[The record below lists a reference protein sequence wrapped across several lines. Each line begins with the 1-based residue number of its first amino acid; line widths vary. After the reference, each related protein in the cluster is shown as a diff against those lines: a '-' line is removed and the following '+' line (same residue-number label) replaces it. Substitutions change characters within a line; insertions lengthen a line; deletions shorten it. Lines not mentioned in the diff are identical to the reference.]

1 MENRIVLIT
10 GATSGIGKETA
21 RTLFEKGFQVIVV
34 GRNESKLKQ
43 TISDLEKNNKDVSV
57 DSFLCDLSSQE
68 SIRQLSKDIYAKYEH
83 IDVLINNAG
92 LIIAPRKT
100 TVDGLEYTFALNHL
114 GYFLLTGL
122 LLDLLIAGK
131 SARIINVS
139 SQAHQSGQIHFDD
152 LMLERNYSAMK
163 AYSQSKLANVLF
175 TYELAKKLKGTG
187 ITVNCLHPG
196 AVRSNFGMELP
207 GLMKVILLIAR
218 PFLINSRKGAITP
231 IYLAS
236 SPEVEGVTG
245 KYYIKKQLTMSSR
258 ESNDEE
264 VAGKLWEVSEQLTHF
279 KYPDNKK

>member
-1 MENRIVLIT
+1 MANKIVLIT

-21 RTLFEKGFQVIVV
+21 RALVEKGYRVIVV
-34 GRNESKLKQ
+34 GRNQAKLEQ
-43 TISDLEKNNKDVSV
+43 TVSELKGISQDASV
-57 DSFLCDLSSQE
+57 NSFLCDLSSQE
-68 SIRQLSKDIYAKYEH
+68 SIRQLSNEIHAKFDH

-122 LLDLLIAGK
+122 LLDLIKASK
-131 SARIINVS
+131 SGRIINVS
-139 SQAHQSGQIHFDD
+139 SQAHQGGHIHFDD
-152 LMLERNYSAMK
+152 LMLEKSYGVMK

-175 TYELAKKLKGTG
+175 TYELARKLKGTG
-187 ITVNCLHPG
+187 ITVNGLHPG

-207 GLMKVILLIAR
+207 GVMKVIMLIAR
-218 PFLINSRKGAITP
+218 PFLISSRKGAITP

-245 KYYIKKQLTMSSR
+245 KYFIKKQVVNSSR
-258 ESNDEE
+258 ESNDEQ
-264 VAGKLWEVSEQLTHF
+264 VARRLWEVSEQLTHF
-279 KYPDNKK
+279 KYPEYAK

>member
-21 RTLFEKGFQVIVV
+21 RALVQKGFQVIVV
-34 GRNESKLKQ
+34 GRNQAKLER
-43 TISDLEKNNKDVSV
+43 TVREFEGISQDVSI
-57 DSFLCDLSSQE
+57 DALLCDLSSHE
-68 SIRQLSKDIYAKYEH
+68 SIRQFSQDVHAKYDH

-92 LIIAPRKT
+92 LIIAPRQT

-122 LLDLLIAGK
+122 LLDLLKTGISG
-131 SARIINVS
+131 RIINVS
-139 SQAHQSGQIHFDD
+139 SRAHQGGHIHFDD
-152 LMLERNYSAMK
+152 LMLEKRYSAMK

-175 TYELAKKLKGTG
+175 TYELGRKLKGTG

-207 GLMKVILLIAR
+207 GLMKVIILIAR
-218 PFLINSRKGAITP
+218 PFLISSRKGAITP

-236 SPEVEGVTG
+236 SPEVEDVTG
-245 KYYIKKQLTMSSR
+245 KYFVKKHVVQSSP
-258 ESNDEE
+258 ESYDEDI
-264 VAGKLWEVSEQLTHF
+264 ARRLWEVSEELTHF
-279 KYPDNKK
+279 KYPNNTG

>member
-1 MENRIVLIT
+1 MENRIALIT

-21 RTLFEKGFQVIVV
+21 RALVEKGYRVIVV
-34 GRNESKLKQ
+34 GRNQAKLKR
-43 TISDLEKNNKDVSV
+43 TVSELREIRRDTSV

-68 SIRQLSKDIYAKYEH
+68 SIRQLSKEIHAKFDH

-92 LIIAPRKT
+92 LIVAPRKT
-100 TVDGLEYTFALNHL
+100 TVDGFEYTFALNHL

-122 LLDLLIAGK
+122 LLDLLKAGK

-139 SQAHQSGQIHFDD
+139 SQAHQGGHIHFDD
-152 LMLERNYSAMK
+152 LMLEKSYSAMK

-175 TYELAKKLKGTG
+175 TYELARRLEGTW
-187 ITVNCLHPG
+187 IAVNCLHPG

-207 GLMKVILLIAR
+207 GFMKVIMLIAR
-218 PFLINSRKGAITP
+218 PFLISSRKGAITP

-245 KYYIKKQLTMSSR
+245 KYFIKKQVANSSR
-258 ESNDEE
+258 ESNDEQ
-264 VAGKLWEVSEQLTHF
+264 VARRLWEVSEQLTHF
-279 KYPDNKK
+279 KYPKYSK